1 MTSPR
6 KRLSSQRKE
15 EVCEEAGREP
25 LTYLRNSQRAGI
37 FTWHHRDK
45 TWEHESED
53 NLMSALLLP
62 EKSRSGA
69 PPMLLPDFTPI
80 RTSLRLCSAK
90 KGKCD
95 TFFALKPKIVFF
107 THIVSYSCEGTLCQQ
122 KSSISAKRFHAL
134 SAICT
139 ASPLKH
145 TQTREDSNKKEQHQ

>member
-15 EVCEEAGREP
+15 EVREEAGREP

-37 FTWHHRDK
+37 FTWHHPDK

-53 NLMSALLLP
+53 NLVSALLSP
-62 EKSRSGA
+62 EKSRSGT

-95 TFFALKPKIVFF
+95 TFFALKQKIIFYSYCVILMWGDF
-107 THIVSYSCEGTLCQQ
+107 VSAEILHFCETLSCPVSNMYRV
-122 KSSISAKRFHAL
+122 SSEI
-134 SAICT
+134 
-139 ASPLKH
+139 H
-145 TQTREDSNKKEQHQ
+145 TD